1 MNLSCFLPGKI
12 AELQVPYP
20 STNEFSHLLSGMILE
35 VGSMLYPFRNQQVYI
50 IIDGLENC
58 DLSNDIRTISFQ
70 VLIGK
75 FDIEN

>member
-1 MNLSCFLPGKI
+1 M
-12 AELQVPYP
+12 AELQVPCP
-20 STNEFSHLLSGMILE
+20 STNEFSHLLSGMILQ

-50 IIDGLENC
+50 IIDGLENG
-58 DLSNDIRTISFQ
+58 DLSNDVRTISFQ

>member
-1 MNLSCFLPGKI
+1 MNLSCSLPGEMV
-12 AELQVPYP
+12 ELQVPCP
-20 STNEFSHLLSGMILE
+20 STNEFSHLLLGIILK

-50 IIDGLENC
+50 INVGLENY
-58 DLSNDIRTISFQ
+58 DLTNDARTISFQ